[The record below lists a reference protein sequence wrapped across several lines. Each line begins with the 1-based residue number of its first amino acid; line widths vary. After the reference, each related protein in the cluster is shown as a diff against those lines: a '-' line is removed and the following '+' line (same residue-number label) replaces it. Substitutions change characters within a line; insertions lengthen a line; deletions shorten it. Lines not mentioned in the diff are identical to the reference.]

1 MEWDFQSC
9 QDICL
14 YGLLLSTDLNSN
26 PEPAFNSLAIR
37 RVNEIFANPSFFV
50 DGAYFTRPEGEIC
63 LNFFFRPDATSSDI
77 VQGECLQKK

>member
-1 MEWDFQSC
+1 MEWDFESC

-14 YGLLLSTDLNSN
+14 YGLLLTTDLNSN
-26 PEPAFNSLAIR
+26 SEPAFNPSAIR

-50 DGAYFTRPEGEIC
+50 DGTYFTRSEGEIC
-63 LNFFFRPDATSSDI
+63 LNYFIRLDATSSDI